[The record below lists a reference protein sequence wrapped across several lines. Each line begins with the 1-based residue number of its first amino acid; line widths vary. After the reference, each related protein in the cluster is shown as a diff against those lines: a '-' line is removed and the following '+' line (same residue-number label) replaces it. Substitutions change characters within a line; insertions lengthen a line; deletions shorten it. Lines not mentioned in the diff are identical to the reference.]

1 MNLFLIFRHIH
12 RDSFTLV
19 IVVLG
24 LYKTYFLPKKLA
36 KCSFKEEDSG
46 RGFEGQ
52 YLNIYVWD
60 A

>member
-12 RDSFTLV
+12 RDSFRLV

-36 KCSFKEEDSG
+36 KCSFKEEDSMG
-46 RGFEGQ
+46 GALRGST
-52 YLNIYVWD
+52 
-60 A
+60 